1 MSRGRTYHSQ
11 GGPYLGGCRFS
22 VNGNHSTVSSTE
34 NFSHYNSD
42 GNWLRKDNS
51 FHDYS
56 RQLKEYN
63 YPPHYVNPDTAPSL
77 KRRKF
82 SSSTWENSG
91 EDYRPKAYNNGIST
105 HDINFVLP
113 APSRPD
119 ANAYTSTAGKRD
131 RSEFEVDE
139 VIFLSRDDIERCSP
153 SRKDGI
159 DVLHETYLRYSYCA
173 FLQNLGSR
181 LDLPQTTVG
190 TAMVLCH
197 RFFVRRSHAC
207 HDRYLIATATL
218 FLAAKSEETPRP
230 LNDGWFELYQ
240 ERVIEAEQLILTTLD
255 FELNVQHPYVP
266 LTSILDK
273 LGLSKS
279 VLVNLALHLISEGLR
294 SSLWLQFKPH
304 QIAAGAAYLAA
315 KYLNMD
321 LASCPNIWME
331 FQTPPFIL
339 EGIMLSNQFQN
350 GIETAK
356 LAWARLPST
365 EDGEGDEVVGVSGN
379 NDGGRVESLDYEV
392 VENHA
397 YREEQALRGKLYVG
411 YYVGVKWFFALLI
424 GVGTGLAAVFINISV
439 ENFAGWKFSLT
450 FSVIQKSYVA
460 GFLLYI
466 LINLVL
472 VFSSAFIITNFAP
485 AAAGSGIPEIKGYL
499 NGVDTHGILL
509 FRTLIGKIFG
519 SIGSVGGGLALGKEG
534 PLVHTGACIASLL
547 GQGGSTKYHLNSRWL
562 QFFNSDRDR
571 RDLVTCGCAAGVAA
585 AFRAPVGGVLFALE
599 EVTSWWRSQLMW
611 RVFFTSAIVAV
622 VVRTAMGWCKSGK
635 CGHFGSG
642 GFIIWDISGGQED
655 YSFEELLPM
664 AVIGVIG
671 GLLGA
676 LFNQLTR
683 YITYWRR
690 NYLHKKGNRF
700 KIIEV
705 CLISVITSVISFGL
719 PLFRKCSPC
728 PEADPNFPIEC
739 PRPPGMYGNYVNFY
753 CGKDKEY
760 NDLATIFFNTQDDA
774 IRNLFS
780 AKTIHEYSAQSL
792 LTFLVSCILILLPA
806 SSVMFYTLAV
816 VTFGTAV
823 PAGQFV
829 PGIMIGST
837 YGRLVGMFVVS
848 FYKKLNIEEGT
859 YALLGAAS
867 FLGGSMRM
875 TVSLCVIMVEITNNL
890 KLLPLIMLVLLI
902 SKAVGDA
909 FNEGLYEE
917 QARLRGIPLLESRPK
932 YEMRKMQ
939 AKEACGNQKVVYFP
953 RVIKVAD
960 VVSSLKSNNHN
971 GFPVIDH
978 TRSGETLVIGLVLRS
993 HLLVLLQSKVDF
1005 QHSPL
1010 PCDTGGGS
1018 LPIRHNFSEFV
1029 KPASSK
1035 GISIHDIHLGPDDLE
1050 MYIDLA
1056 PFVNRSP
1063 YIVPEDM
1070 SLTKGLYVPSE
1081 EMIPFAQVYNLFRQL
1096 GLRHIFVVPRA
1107 SRVIGMITRK
1117 DLLIEETEDPATV
1130 ELQSTSVRD
1139 RLHNRRHGTRNG
1151 EVETPLLNGLL
1162 AQ

>member
-1 MSRGRTYHSQ
+1 
-11 GGPYLGGCRFS
+11 
-22 VNGNHSTVSSTE
+22 
-34 NFSHYNSD
+34 
-42 GNWLRKDNS
+42 
-51 FHDYS
+51 
-56 RQLKEYN
+56 
-63 YPPHYVNPDTAPSL
+63 
-77 KRRKF
+77 
-82 SSSTWENSG
+82 
-91 EDYRPKAYNNGIST
+91 
-105 HDINFVLP
+105 
-113 APSRPD
+113 
-119 ANAYTSTAGKRD
+119 
-131 RSEFEVDE
+131 
-139 VIFLSRDDIERCSP
+139 
-153 SRKDGI
+153 
-159 DVLHETYLRYSYCA
+159 
-173 FLQNLGSR
+173 
-181 LDLPQTTVG
+181 
-190 TAMVLCH
+190 
-197 RFFVRRSHAC
+197 
-207 HDRYLIATATL
+207 
-218 FLAAKSEETPRP
+218 
-230 LNDGWFELYQ
+230 
-240 ERVIEAEQLILTTLD
+240 
-255 FELNVQHPYVP
+255 
-266 LTSILDK
+266 
-273 LGLSKS
+273 
-279 VLVNLALHLISEGLR
+279 
-294 SSLWLQFKPH
+294 
-304 QIAAGAAYLAA
+304 
-315 KYLNMD
+315 
-321 LASCPNIWME
+321 
-331 FQTPPFIL
+331 
-339 EGIMLSNQFQN
+339 MLSNQFQN
-350 GIETAK
+350 GIESAK
-356 LAWARLPST
+356 LAWARLPNSE
-365 EDGEGDEVVGVSGN
+365 EDEAEEVGVSRKEDGN
-379 NDGGRVESLDYEV
+379 RVESLDYEV

-397 YREEQALRGKLYVG
+397 YREEQAQRGKLYVG

-424 GVGTGLAAVFINISV
+424 GIGTGLAAVFINISV

-450 FSVIQKSYVA
+450 FSLIQKSYIA

-472 VFSSAFIITNFAP
+472 VLSSAFIITNFAP

-547 GQGGSTKYHLNSRWL
+547 GQGGSTKYHLSSRWL

-683 YITYWRR
+683 YITSWRR
-690 NYLHKKGNRF
+690 NYLHKKGNRV

-739 PRPPGMYGNYVNFY
+739 PRPPGMYGNYVNFF

-792 LTFLVSCILILLPA
+792 LTFL
-806 SSVMFYTLAV
+806 VMFYTLAV

-917 QARLRGIPLLESRPK
+917 QSRLRGIPLLESRPK

-960 VVSSLKSNNHN
+960 VVSILKSNNHN

-1010 PCDTGGGS
+1010 PSDTGGGS
-1018 LPIRHNFSEFV
+1018 FPIRHNFSEFV

-1035 GISIHDIHLGPDDLE
+1035 GISIHDIRLGPDDLE

-1070 SLTKGLYVPSE
+1070 SLTK
-1081 EMIPFAQVYNLFRQL
+1081 VYNLFRQL

-1117 DLLIEETEDPATV
+1117 DLLIEENEGPATV

-1139 RLHNRRHGTRNG
+1139 WLRNRRHGARNG
-1151 EVETPLLNGLL
+1151 EAELPLLNGLL
-1162 AQ
+1162 VAQ

>member
-1 MSRGRTYHSQ
+1 
-11 GGPYLGGCRFS
+11 
-22 VNGNHSTVSSTE
+22 
-34 NFSHYNSD
+34 
-42 GNWLRKDNS
+42 
-51 FHDYS
+51 
-56 RQLKEYN
+56 
-63 YPPHYVNPDTAPSL
+63 
-77 KRRKF
+77 
-82 SSSTWENSG
+82 
-91 EDYRPKAYNNGIST
+91 
-105 HDINFVLP
+105 
-113 APSRPD
+113 
-119 ANAYTSTAGKRD
+119 
-131 RSEFEVDE
+131 
-139 VIFLSRDDIERCSP
+139 
-153 SRKDGI
+153 
-159 DVLHETYLRYSYCA
+159 
-173 FLQNLGSR
+173 
-181 LDLPQTTVG
+181 
-190 TAMVLCH
+190 
-197 RFFVRRSHAC
+197 
-207 HDRYLIATATL
+207 
-218 FLAAKSEETPRP
+218 
-230 LNDGWFELYQ
+230 
-240 ERVIEAEQLILTTLD
+240 
-255 FELNVQHPYVP
+255 
-266 LTSILDK
+266 
-273 LGLSKS
+273 
-279 VLVNLALHLISEGLR
+279 
-294 SSLWLQFKPH
+294 
-304 QIAAGAAYLAA
+304 
-315 KYLNMD
+315 
-321 LASCPNIWME
+321 
-331 FQTPPFIL
+331 
-339 EGIMLSNQFQN
+339 MLSNHLQN
-350 GIETAK
+350 GIESAK
-356 LAWARLPST
+356 LAWSRLPNS
-365 EDGEGDEVVGVSGN
+365 EDGAADEVGISKKTDGN
-379 NDGGRVESLDYEV
+379 SVESLDYEV
-392 VENHA
+392 IENWA
-397 YREEQALRGKLYVG
+397 YREEQAQRGKLYVG
-411 YYVGVKWFFALLI
+411 YYVAVKWFFALLI
-424 GVGTGLAAVFINISV
+424 GIGTGLAAVFINISV

-450 FSVIQKSYVA
+450 FSIIQKSYVA
-460 GFLLYI
+460 GFVVYI

-472 VFSSAFIITNFAP
+472 VFSSVYIVTQFAP

-499 NGVDTHGILL
+499 NGVDSHGILL

-547 GQGGSTKYHLNSRWL
+547 GQGGSTKYHLSLRWL
-562 QFFNSDRDR
+562 QVFKSDRDR

-642 GFIIWDISGGQED
+642 GFIIWDTSDGQED

-664 AVIGVIG
+664 AIIGVIG

-676 LFNQLTR
+676 LFNQLTL
-683 YITYWRR
+683 YITHWRR
-690 NYLHKKGNRF
+690 NYLHLKGNRV

-705 CLISVITSVISFGL
+705 CLISVITSIISFGL
-719 PLFRKCSPC
+719 PLFRKCSSC
-728 PEADPNFPIEC
+728 PEPDLSSGIEC
-739 PRPPGMYGNYVNFY
+739 PRPPGMYGNYVDFF

-780 AKTIHEYSAQSL
+780 AKTIHEYSAQTL
-792 LTFLVSCILILLPA
+792 LIFL
-806 SSVMFYTLAV
+806 VMFYSLAV

-932 YEMRKMQ
+932 YQMRNMK

-953 RVIKVAD
+953 RVVKVMD
-960 VVSSLKSNNHN
+960 VVSMLRSNNHN

-978 TRSGETLVIGLVLRS
+978 SRSGETIVIGLMLRS

-1005 QHSPL
+1005 QHNPL
-1010 PCDTGGGS
+1010 PCDPRGGT

-1029 KPASSK
+1029 KPVSSK
-1035 GISIHDIHLGPDDLE
+1035 GICIDDIHLSPDDLE

-1056 PFVNRSP
+1056 PFVNPSP
-1063 YIVPEDM
+1063 YIVSEDM
-1070 SLTKGLYVPSE
+1070 SLTK
-1081 EMIPFAQVYNLFRQL
+1081 VYNLFRQL

-1107 SRVIGMITRK
+1107 SRVLGMLTRK
-1117 DLLIEETEDPATV
+1117 DLLIEDNEDSTAV
-1130 ELQSTSVRD
+1130 ELQSTSISAD
-1139 RLHNRRHGTRNG
+1139 
-1151 EVETPLLNGLL
+1151 
-1162 AQ
+1162 

>member
-1 MSRGRTYHSQ
+1 MLNGMERAKLAWSRL
-11 GGPYLGGCRFS
+11 P
-22 VNGNHSTVSSTE
+22 
-34 NFSHYNSD
+34 NSED
-42 GNWLRKDNS
+42 G
-51 FHDYS
+51 
-56 RQLKEYN
+56 
-63 YPPHYVNPDTAPSL
+63 
-77 KRRKF
+77 
-82 SSSTWENSG
+82 
-91 EDYRPKAYNNGIST
+91 
-105 HDINFVLP
+105 
-113 APSRPD
+113 
-119 ANAYTSTAGKRD
+119 
-131 RSEFEVDE
+131 EVDE
-139 VIFLSRDDIERCSP
+139 V
-153 SRKDGI
+153 
-159 DVLHETYLRYSYCA
+159 
-173 FLQNLGSR
+173 
-181 LDLPQTTVG
+181 
-190 TAMVLCH
+190 
-197 RFFVRRSHAC
+197 
-207 HDRYLIATATL
+207 
-218 FLAAKSEETPRP
+218 
-230 LNDGWFELYQ
+230 
-240 ERVIEAEQLILTTLD
+240 
-255 FELNVQHPYVP
+255 
-266 LTSILDK
+266 
-273 LGLSKS
+273 
-279 VLVNLALHLISEGLR
+279 
-294 SSLWLQFKPH
+294 
-304 QIAAGAAYLAA
+304 
-315 KYLNMD
+315 
-321 LASCPNIWME
+321 
-331 FQTPPFIL
+331 
-339 EGIMLSNQFQN
+339 
-350 GIETAK
+350 
-356 LAWARLPST
+356 
-365 EDGEGDEVVGVSGN
+365 GVSKKI
-379 NDGGRVESLDYEV
+379 DGSSVESLDYEV
-392 VENHA
+392 IENHA
-397 YREEQALRGKLYVG
+397 YREEQAQRGKLYVG
-411 YYVGVKWFFALLI
+411 YYVVVKWFFALLI
-424 GVGTGLAAVFINISV
+424 GIGTGLAAVFINISV
-439 ENFAGWKFSLT
+439 ENFAGWKYSLT
-450 FSVIQKSYVA
+450 FAIIQKSYIA
-460 GFLLYI
+460 GFVVYV

-472 VFSSAFIITNFAP
+472 VFSSVFIITQFAP

-547 GQGGSTKYHLNSRWL
+547 GQGGSTKYHLSSRWL

-690 NYLHKKGNRF
+690 NYLHKKGNRV

-705 CLISVITSVISFGL
+705 CLISLITSVISFGL
-719 PLFRKCSPC
+719 PLFRECTPC
-728 PEADPNFPIEC
+728 PESDPSSGIEC
-739 PRPPGMYGNYVNFY
+739 PRPPGMYGNYVNFF
-753 CGKDKEY
+753 CGKDNEY

-780 AKTIHEYSAQSL
+780 AKTIHEYSAQGL
-792 LTFLVSCILILLPA
+792 LTFL
-806 SSVMFYTLAV
+806 VMFYTLAV

-917 QARLRGIPLLESRPK
+917 QAHLRGIPLLESRPK
-932 YEMRKMQ
+932 YEMRKMT
-939 AKEACGNQKVVYFP
+939 AKGVCGNRKVVYLP
-953 RVIKVAD
+953 RVVKVAD
-960 VVSSLKSNNHN
+960 IVFILKSNNHN

-978 TRSGETLVIGLVLRS
+978 ARSGETLVTGLMLRS

-1010 PCDTGGGS
+1010 PNDSRGGS

-1029 KPASSK
+1029 KPVSSK
-1035 GISIHDIHLGPDDLE
+1035 GISIHDINLTPDDLE

-1056 PFVNRSP
+1056 PFVNPSP
-1063 YIVPEDM
+1063 YIVSEDM
-1070 SLTKGLYVPSE
+1070 SLTK
-1081 EMIPFAQVYNLFRQL
+1081 VYNLFRQL
-1096 GLRHIFVVPRA
+1096 GLRHIFVVPRV

-1117 DLLIEETEDPATV
+1117 DLLIEDNEDSATV
-1130 ELQSTSVRD
+1130 ELQSTSVREHQ
-1139 RLHNRRHGTRNG
+1139 RSKLSVLRNADA
-1151 EVETPLLNGLL
+1151 EIPLLNGLL
-1162 AQ
+1162 AQDHSSS

>member
-1 MSRGRTYHSQ
+1 
-11 GGPYLGGCRFS
+11 
-22 VNGNHSTVSSTE
+22 
-34 NFSHYNSD
+34 
-42 GNWLRKDNS
+42 
-51 FHDYS
+51 
-56 RQLKEYN
+56 
-63 YPPHYVNPDTAPSL
+63 
-77 KRRKF
+77 
-82 SSSTWENSG
+82 
-91 EDYRPKAYNNGIST
+91 
-105 HDINFVLP
+105 
-113 APSRPD
+113 
-119 ANAYTSTAGKRD
+119 
-131 RSEFEVDE
+131 
-139 VIFLSRDDIERCSP
+139 
-153 SRKDGI
+153 
-159 DVLHETYLRYSYCA
+159 
-173 FLQNLGSR
+173 
-181 LDLPQTTVG
+181 
-190 TAMVLCH
+190 
-197 RFFVRRSHAC
+197 
-207 HDRYLIATATL
+207 
-218 FLAAKSEETPRP
+218 
-230 LNDGWFELYQ
+230 
-240 ERVIEAEQLILTTLD
+240 
-255 FELNVQHPYVP
+255 
-266 LTSILDK
+266 
-273 LGLSKS
+273 
-279 VLVNLALHLISEGLR
+279 
-294 SSLWLQFKPH
+294 
-304 QIAAGAAYLAA
+304 
-315 KYLNMD
+315 
-321 LASCPNIWME
+321 
-331 FQTPPFIL
+331 
-339 EGIMLSNQFQN
+339 MLSNQFQN
-350 GIETAK
+350 GIETTK
-356 LAWARLPST
+356 LAWARLPNT
-365 EDGEGDEVVGVSGN
+365 EDGEGDEVVGVSRK
-379 NDGGRVESLDYEV
+379 NDGARVESLDYEV

-397 YREEQALRGKLYVG
+397 YREEQAQRGKLYVG

-547 GQGGSTKYHLNSRWL
+547 GQGGSTKYHLSSRWL

-622 VVRTAMGWCKSGK
+622 VVRIAMGWCKSGK

-664 AVIGVIG
+664 AFIGVIG

-728 PEADPNFPIEC
+728 PEADPNFPIAC

-792 LTFLVSCILILLPA
+792 LTFL
-806 SSVMFYTLAV
+806 VMFYTLAV

-939 AKEACGNQKVVYFP
+939 AKEACGNRKVVYFP

-1070 SLTKGLYVPSE
+1070 SLTK
-1081 EMIPFAQVYNLFRQL
+1081 VYNLFRQL

-1130 ELQSTSVRD
+1130 ELQSTSRS
-1139 RLHNRRHGTRNG
+1139 
-1151 EVETPLLNGLL
+1151 
-1162 AQ
+1162 AS